1 MNLMYPQFINDSIF
15 SRNIVFFQNGW
26 FLPKTIQ
33 AGNEKI
39 VGLLRIRTEYSFE
52 NDIIKSG
59 FEKDFRIPESVGFST
74 DKSAFGF
81 SYLQQEGRFPFFPYF
96 SRKSR

>member
-1 MNLMYPQFINDSIF
+1 MIQFSAGI
-15 SRNIVFFQNGW
+15 IVFFQNGW

-74 DKSAFGF
+74 DK
-81 SYLQQEGRFPFFPYF
+81 E
-96 SRKSR
+96 